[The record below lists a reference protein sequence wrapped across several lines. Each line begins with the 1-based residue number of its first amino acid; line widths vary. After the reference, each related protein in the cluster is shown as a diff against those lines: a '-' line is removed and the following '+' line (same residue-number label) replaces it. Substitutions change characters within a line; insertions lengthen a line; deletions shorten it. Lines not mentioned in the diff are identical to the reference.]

1 MRWFSKIRAYL
12 RGGRERFG
20 AAIAWCALLALY
32 ASYTDLAGSDAVR
45 LLGLGG
51 RDRIF
56 GALLLSAGF
65 AAVWQVFCERR
76 GIAGVLRHLAS
87 LPAAALFYGWLA
99 FAPYGEFLRMETA
112 GIAAAL
118 LAMGLYFL
126 ARDGAGGVFSRV
138 LTAALKAAGLSVLLA
153 VSLSVCFWA
162 ADALLFDLGYEWY
175 FVVWHVSVLFVG
187 GALGLS
193 FLPRGDEEEAP
204 RWVRIVL
211 LRLLLPVYLVLL
223 LILYGYLGKICVIGE
238 LPSGEMNWFAS
249 LASFGYAFFW
259 FCLRGGEEK
268 FLKRFFRWMPAV
280 LLPLVCVQLC
290 CVFVRL
296 TAYGL
301 TPLRHLSL
309 AATAFGLLIMAA
321 GAAGR
326 GGRKLYPIAALLA
339 LLLTVTPANLL
350 DTARRDQEYRAQ
362 TVMETYGMLQGGEII
377 SGEPLPQDARDRL
390 FGAYEYLR
398 DEYPA
403 YRDTEGRLPLSGR
416 VVLDEMKPEAMPE
429 KEAFARQV
437 ASSPVLAALWEAAEK
452 EKNDEAGRFREIV
465 RQGPADIAGY
475 DRLYEIDC
483 EVKDGMLKVKTDEGD
498 MSYAVGARLAEIFAA
513 EAPDAFMV
521 FAPDERHRIILNRCT
536 RWRENEYGVEG
547 YLLEK

>member
-1 MRWFSKIRAYL
+1 MKWIDAILAHLHS
-12 RGGRERFG
+12 GCERFG
-20 AAIAWCALLALY
+20 AAVGWCALLFLY
-32 ASYTDLAGSDAVR
+32 AAYTDLAGADAVR

-51 RDRIF
+51 KDRIF
-56 GALLLSAGF
+56 DALLLTAGF

-76 GIAGVLRHLAS
+76 GISGMLRHLAS
-87 LPAAALFYGWLA
+87 LPAAALIYGWLT

-126 ARDGAGGVFSRV
+126 ARDGAGGVFPRV
-138 LTAALKAAGLSVLLA
+138 LTAVLKAEGLFILLA

-162 ADALLFDLGYEWY
+162 VDSLLFHLGYEWY
-175 FVVWHVSVLFVG
+175 FVVWHFSSCFVG

-193 FLPRGDEEEAP
+193 FLPRGDEAAAP

-268 FLKRFFRWMPAV
+268 FLKRFFRWMPAA
-280 LLPLVCVQLC
+280 LLPIVCVQLY

-301 TPLRHLSL
+301 TPLRYLSL

-326 GGRKLYPIAALLA
+326 GGRRLYPIAALLA

-362 TVMETYGMLQGGEII
+362 TVMETYGMLQGGGIV
-377 SGEPLPQDARDRL
+377 SGEPLPREARDRL
-390 FGAYEYLR
+390 LGAYVYLR
-398 DEYPA
+398 NEYRTYENAGPLTEDSPVDMEELM
-403 YRDTEGRLPLSGR
+403 RD
-416 VVLDEMKPEAMPE
+416 AMPE
-429 KEAFARQV
+429 KEAFARQI
-437 ASSPVLAALWEAAEK
+437 AASPVLAALRDAAEK

-465 RQGPADIAGY
+465 RKGPADISGY
-475 DRLYEIDC
+475 DRLYEFNC
-483 EVKDGMLKVKTDEGD
+483 EVKDGMLKVRTGEGD
-498 MSYAVGARLAEIFAA
+498 MSYDVGARLAEIFAA
-513 EAPDAFMV
+513 EAPDALMV
-521 FAPDERHRIILNRCT
+521 FETDARHRIILNSCT
-536 RWRENEYGVEG
+536 RWRENEYGIDG